1 MWYPTL
7 TPSNP
12 PQISL
17 AVPAG
22 VELKVM
28 LSPEARNSAWVSFDG
43 RNRQELTHGEVLRI
57 TTSVHPVPSI
67 SKTGTFAASVWCI
80 SAFNDTFSV
89 CYVILATRSILPSAD
104 QLHDWFE
111 SLADCLHWNVRQ
123 TQKSIGSRPAD
134 LPKST
139 RF

>member
-1 MWYPTL
+1 MNFLNTFFNLHP
-7 TPSNP
+7 PSHLLP
-12 PQISL
+12 PPL

-67 SKTGTFAASVWCI
+67 SKTGT
-80 SAFNDTFSV
+80 
-89 CYVILATRSILPSAD
+89 YVAHRS
-104 QLHDWFE
+104 
-111 SLADCLHWNVRQ
+111 
-123 TQKSIGSRPAD
+123 
-134 LPKST
+134 
-139 RF
+139 